1 MFNWFCSRAVGGLP
15 LLQRETRQMKTLIN
29 KANPAIRITAPE
41 IGTGTHGYYY
51 VDSVGYHKDKWTL
64 VEEEPKYT
72 EVWVEG
78 RTIFEQDAKKPEV
91 DLEKATEEYIE
102 KRASL
107 APNESWD
114 IEDMR
119 AAVRFG
125 AEWQKKQRNK
135 ELREKIGE
143 YWNAGY
149 EAGVEWAFKQFS
161 DILDKWEA
169 HAIEG
174 MKVGA
179 SAYHQGKIALICDL
193 RDWIKEIEKE
203 DV

>member
-1 MFNWFCSRAVGGLP
+1 
-15 LLQRETRQMKTLIN
+15 MKTLVN
-29 KANPAIRITAPE
+29 KRNPQIRITAPE
-41 IGTGTHGYYY
+41 FKISGTGRYYIPVKRY
-51 VDSVGYHKDKWTL
+51 CTLTWLPENWTL
-64 VEEEPKYT
+64 VEEEPKHT

-78 RTIFEQDAKKPEV
+78 RTIFEQEGEPTEGIKGNLEEISSNV
-91 DLEKATEEYIE
+91 DLEKATEDYIE
-102 KRASL
+102 KRANL

-135 ELREKIGE
+135 ELREKIDE

-179 SAYHQGKIALICDL
+179 YAYHQGKIALICDL
-193 RDWIKEIEKE
+193 RDWIKEQPQK
-203 DV
+203 